1 MSTKH
6 HERREEKRE
15 DAAMTSGVP
24 DGGIAPDA
32 PAPGAEAPRAESAGA
47 GKPEADAKDAEL
59 ASLRAKVAELEG
71 RAAALTE
78 ECSSLKDQYL
88 RKLADYENFR
98 KRMFRER
105 DDSLKYANAG
115 LLGDLVPILDD
126 FDRAVASAEHA
137 QDYQVLHDGVL
148 IIRRQLGQTL
158 EGKYGLLRYECVGQA
173 FDPNVHEAVA
183 TEPGPVAEP
192 TVAEELLP
200 GYRLHDRIVRTAKV
214 RVRMP
219 APGAAPSE
227 ADSTQAGSAG
237 AAGQN

>member
-15 DAAMTSGVP
+15 EAAMTSGVP

-32 PAPGAEAPRAESAGA
+32 PAPRAEAQGP
-47 GKPEADAKDAEL
+47 GKAEADAKDAEL
-59 ASLRAKVAELEG
+59 ASLRAKAAELEG

-137 QDYQVLHDGVL
+137 KDYQVLHDGVL

-219 APGAAPSE
+219 APGAAPE
-227 ADSTQAGSAG
+227 AEASPAGSAG
-237 AAGQN
+237 AADQN

>member
-6 HERREEKRE
+6 HERREEQRE

-24 DGGIAPDA
+24 DEGLAPEAAAAREAAQGG
-32 PAPGAEAPRAESAGA
+32 GQAEAD
-47 GKPEADAKDAEL
+47 KKDAEL
-59 ASLRAKVAELEG
+59 SSLRAKVAELEG

-137 QDYQVLHDGVL
+137 KDYRVLHDGVL

-200 GYRLHDRIVRTAKV
+200 GYRLHERIVRTAKV

-219 APGAAPSE
+219 APGTAAPEVE
-227 ADSTQAGSAG
+227 ASPAGSAE
-237 AAGQN
+237 AQN